1 MRLERGGDHI
11 ELTGIILKGR
21 YCIMERI
28 GRGGEGDLYLAR
40 DLELGIYRA
49 VKELPAEKK
58 REAGLFRLLEHP
70 SLPKMIDYTEQNGH
84 CYLVMEYIRGKS
96 LRQYLNEGRI
106 FSGEEILSIA
116 GTVLQILK
124 YLHSRKPAVYYGD
137 LKPDNLMLTESG
149 RLYLVDFGSA
159 VLGYER
165 QSFYCLGTEG
175 YAAPEQYQGRI
186 VPASDFYALGKTV
199 DELCQ
204 KRRLQYFFQFPGLGF
219 FIRKCCFSQPEKRW
233 RSAEEA
239 ENALQ
244 KIKPLSWKV
253 WKGAAVGLCC
263 FLCTAVIMGALTTET
278 MQRLEMPELET
289 AISPVTA
296 WYYSMD
302 FRSGG
307 KAIRKVITGQIEKSG
322 QRFLRIYDALEQQKQ
337 VLTLLARNSELE
349 GNMAKAEGYYR
360 QMLREKA
367 GSKEYSLYGLF
378 LIRQGRKTE
387 SVELY
392 KLMKNRKD
400 LKSDSDYAKDIDHW
414 KEYLKQLS
422 VLKGEETK
430 YDLK

>member
-1 MRLERGGDHI
+1 MERGGDHI

-70 SLPKMIDYTEQNGH
+70 SLPKMIDYTEQNDH

-96 LRQYLNEGRI
+96 LGQYLNEGRI

-204 KRRLQYFFQFPGLGF
+204 KRRLKYFVSVRGLDF
-219 FIRKCCFSQPEKRW
+219 LS
-233 RSAEEA
+233 
-239 ENALQ
+239 ENAASVSRKNAGDQQRKQ
-244 KIKPLSWKV
+244 KMH
-253 WKGAAVGLCC
+253 C
-263 FLCTAVIMGALTTET
+263 
-278 MQRLEMPELET
+278 
-289 AISPVTA
+289 
-296 WYYSMD
+296 
-302 FRSGG
+302 
-307 KAIRKVITGQIEKSG
+307 RK
-322 QRFLRIYDALEQQKQ
+322 
-337 VLTLLARNSELE
+337 
-349 GNMAKAEGYYR
+349 
-360 QMLREKA
+360 
-367 GSKEYSLYGLF
+367 
-378 LIRQGRKTE
+378 
-387 SVELY
+387 
-392 KLMKNRKD
+392 
-400 LKSDSDYAKDIDHW
+400 
-414 KEYLKQLS
+414 
-422 VLKGEETK
+422 
-430 YDLK
+430 

>member
-96 LRQYLNEGRI
+96 LRQYLDEGKV
-106 FSGEEILSIA
+106 FSGEAILSIA
-116 GTVLQILK
+116 GTVLEILK

-159 VLGYER
+159 VLGYEGK
-165 QSFYCLGTEG
+165 SFTCLGTKG
-175 YAAPEQYQGRI
+175 YAAPEQYQGQI
-186 VPASDFYALGKTV
+186 VPSSDFYALGKTV
-199 DELCQ
+199 DELCK
-204 KRRLQYFFQFPGLGF
+204 KRRLLYFFQYPGLGF
-219 FIRKCCFSQPEKRW
+219 FIRKSCRSQTEKRW

-263 FLCTAVIMGALTTET
+263 FLCTAVIMGTLTTET
-278 MQRLEMPELET
+278 MQRLEMQELET

-337 VLTLLARNSELE
+337 VLILLARNSELE

-378 LIRQGRKTE
+378 LIRQGREKE

-400 LKSDSDYAKDIDHW
+400 LKSDSDYAKDVEHW

>member
-349 GNMAKAEGYYR
+349 GNMAKAEGY
-360 QMLREKA
+360 
-367 GSKEYSLYGLF
+367 
-378 LIRQGRKTE
+378 
-387 SVELY
+387 
-392 KLMKNRKD
+392 
-400 LKSDSDYAKDIDHW
+400 
-414 KEYLKQLS
+414 
-422 VLKGEETK
+422 
-430 YDLK
+430 

>member
-186 VPASDFYALGKTV
+186 VPAVTFMLW
-199 DELCQ
+199 
-204 KRRLQYFFQFPGLGF
+204 
-219 FIRKCCFSQPEKRW
+219 EK
-233 RSAEEA
+233 
-239 ENALQ
+239 L
-244 KIKPLSWKV
+244 
-253 WKGAAVGLCC
+253 
-263 FLCTAVIMGALTTET
+263 
-278 MQRLEMPELET
+278 
-289 AISPVTA
+289 
-296 WYYSMD
+296 
-302 FRSGG
+302 
-307 KAIRKVITGQIEKSG
+307 
-322 QRFLRIYDALEQQKQ
+322 
-337 VLTLLARNSELE
+337 
-349 GNMAKAEGYYR
+349 
-360 QMLREKA
+360 
-367 GSKEYSLYGLF
+367 
-378 LIRQGRKTE
+378 
-387 SVELY
+387 
-392 KLMKNRKD
+392 
-400 LKSDSDYAKDIDHW
+400 
-414 KEYLKQLS
+414 
-422 VLKGEETK
+422 
-430 YDLK
+430 